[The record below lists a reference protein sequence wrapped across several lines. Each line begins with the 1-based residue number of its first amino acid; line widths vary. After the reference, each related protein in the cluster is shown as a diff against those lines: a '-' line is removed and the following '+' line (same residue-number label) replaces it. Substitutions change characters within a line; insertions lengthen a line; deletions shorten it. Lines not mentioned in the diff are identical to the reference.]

1 LASVIRS
8 KIPVWI
14 LLATQDYLHKNSC
27 LGNSKNDDRLSPI
40 VDAGSPLLAGITF
53 SLYMNRYLHDFMVQ
67 SSGI

>member
-1 LASVIRS
+1 MSALP
-8 KIPVWI
+8 K
-14 LLATQDYLHKNSC
+14 SC
-27 LGNSKNDDRLSPI
+27 LGNSKKEDRLSPI